1 MFLVLG
7 HNGFILN
14 NFLKKYNKKYVPLDQ
29 YNGQKIDFGFFFAI
43 PKSCSNNVEGR
54 KMIDSLSKLTK
65 FIDILNKNE
74 AKLIFASS
82 EGVFD
87 YDIED
92 YIYLFAEE
100 YIKKFCKKYLILRIP
115 TVVGNKN
122 LFEEN
127 GYEFD
132 YITINSL
139 CETLI
144 NIYENKNGIFNFKT
158 KHFKIKWYKSR
169 FHLIMGKL
177 ANLKI

>member
-7 HNGFILN
+7 HNGFILS
-14 NFLKKYNKKYVPLDQ
+14 NFLKKYNKEYIPLDQ
-29 YNGQKIDFGFFFAI
+29 YNGEKIDFGFFFAI
-43 PKSCSNNVEGR
+43 PKACSSIIEGR

-65 FIDILNKNE
+65 FIDILNKND

-82 EGVFD
+82 EGVSD

-92 YIYLFAEE
+92 YIYLFAED

-132 YITINSL
+132 YITINSF

-144 NIYENKNGIFNFKT
+144 NIFKKETGIYQFKT
-158 KHFKIKWYKSR
+158 KHIKIK
-169 FHLIMGKL
+169 
-177 ANLKI
+177 

>member
-1 MFLVLG
+1 MASSNLKSLVIKQDRNLTEIITDG
-7 HNGFILN
+7 NFRLLYNAIKEIVTYWSDLTITQSQKNAYLN
-14 NFLKKYNKKYVPLDQ
+14 KY
-29 YNGQKIDFGFFFAI
+29 G
-43 PKSCSNNVEGR
+43 
-54 KMIDSLSKLTK
+54 LTK
-65 FIDILNKNE
+65 FIDILNKND

-132 YITINSL
+132 YITIKSL

-158 KHFKIKWYKSR
+158 KHFKIK
-169 FHLIMGKL
+169 
-177 ANLKI
+177 